1 MKQINILI
9 IILIVLSG
17 CSSSQI
23 TGNTPIE
30 ISQNENTRLAKLDI
44 KEMTCPSCAFGVEYE
59 LKQLQ
64 GVYRA
69 EVKYPE
75 GTGTVIYDSSRIS
88 AEEIA
93 AASTVYPASVVE
105 DIVYSMSE

>member
-59 LKQLQ
+59 LKKLQ
-64 GVYRA
+64 GVYSA

-75 GTGTVIYDSSRIS
+75 GTGAVIYDSSRIS

-105 DIVYSMSE
+105 DSLFNG

>member
-1 MKQINILI
+1 
-9 IILIVLSG
+9 
-17 CSSSQI
+17 
-23 TGNTPIE
+23 
-30 ISQNENTRLAKLDI
+30 
-44 KEMTCPSCAFGVEYE
+44 MTCPSCAFGVEYE

-105 DIVYSMSE
+105 DSLFNE